1 MAVTTTLAGTKVA
14 LDGDGHLARPEDW
27 REDMAV
33 ELAARAG
40 IQDLTDAHWH
50 VISFVRRCYLDGES
64 PPSCR
69 TISNQCGIPGKELFR
84 LFPRRRPVT
93 LAANIAGVPAPRTY
107 FGGCGVNALSRWK

>member
-1 MAVTTTLAGTKVA
+1 MSVTTLAGTTVQ
-14 LDGDGHLARPEDW
+14 LDEDGHLAKPELW
-27 REDMAV
+27 REEMAV

-40 IQDLTDAHWH
+40 IQELTDEHWR
-50 VISFVRRCYLDGES
+50 VIRFVRQRYLNDER

-69 TISNQCGIPGKELFR
+69 IIAKHCDITGQELFR

-107 FGGCGVNALSRWK
+107 FGGCGVNSLSRWR

>member
-1 MAVTTTLAGTKVA
+1 MSATTLAGTTVE
-14 LDGDGHLARPEDW
+14 LDEDGHLAHPEQW
-27 REDMAV
+27 REEMAV

-40 IQDLTDAHWH
+40 IQELTAEHWR
-50 VISFVRRCYLDGES
+50 VIRFVRQRYVTAER

-69 TISNQCGIPGKELFR
+69 TVAKDCDITGPELFH

-107 FGGCGVNALSRWK
+107 FGGCGVNSLSRWR